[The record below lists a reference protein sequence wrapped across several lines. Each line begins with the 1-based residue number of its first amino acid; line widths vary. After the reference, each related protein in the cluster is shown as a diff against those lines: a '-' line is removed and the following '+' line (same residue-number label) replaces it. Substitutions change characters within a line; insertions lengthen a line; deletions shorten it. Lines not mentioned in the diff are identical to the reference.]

1 MKRGEGKLIFYK
13 SENGKIELEVE
24 GSLVDT
30 MAEIGQLV
38 HLIHIKTSRQNLFSG
53 IEFERIM
60 RDPEFWDEVFKTR
73 PEDQIISEMNTR
85 PKKEGDKT

>member
-1 MKRGEGKLIFYK
+1 MLFYK
-13 SENGKIELEVE
+13 SENGKIELEVK

-38 HLIHIKTSRQNLFSG
+38 HLIHIKTSRKNLFSG
-53 IEFERIM
+53 LEFEKMM
-60 RDPEFWDEVFKTR
+60 RDPAFWDEVFKTR